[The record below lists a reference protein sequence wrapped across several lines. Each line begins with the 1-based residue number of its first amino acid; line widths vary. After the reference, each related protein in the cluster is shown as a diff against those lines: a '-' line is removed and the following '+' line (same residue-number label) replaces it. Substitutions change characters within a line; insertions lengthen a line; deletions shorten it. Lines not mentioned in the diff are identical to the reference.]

1 MNCDVQPDLILYLRT
16 PAEVCLQRIR
26 ERGRVEESGI
36 ELDYLLQLESL
47 HDEWLLDGGD
57 SRVAV
62 LDGERRW
69 SPGDIL
75 AAVEAAVVS
84 TG

>member
-1 MNCDVQPDLILYLRT
+1 MVSNYCDQPDLILYLRT

-26 ERGRVEESGI
+26 DRGRVEESGI
-36 ELDYLLQLESL
+36 ELEYLLQIEKL

-57 SRVAV
+57 SRVVV

-69 SPGDIL
+69 STPEIL
-75 AAVEAAVVS
+75 AKIEATA
-84 TG
+84 